1 MPEKD
6 PWIVRIANG
15 ILERF
20 CSSYLLESIQGDLE
34 ERYQENQNT
43 KGHRKAEWIYLFQ
56 SLGFLRSRF
65 KKRKRHSNFEA
76 MLKNYFTAT
85 LRNLT
90 KNKFYASI
98 NIFGLAIGMAA
109 GFMILQYV
117 YHELTYDNFHKNK
130 ENIYRV
136 QTNRYNA
143 GELTTQWAAGAA
155 GAGYHLHESFP
166 EVVDFVNLASSSVGI
181 SYENKYFDLES
192 PYYAKENFFEVF
204 SIPLLQGIDSLVLKG
219 LNKVVLSESLAKK
232 IFGDEN
238 PVGKTILQND
248 HRDFLVTGVYKDFPK
263 RSHMNFD
270 ILYSFDTYVSLSG
283 EDARTEW
290 NWDGFLN
297 YVVLQDGVDPEELS
311 SKFDPMIQEKV
322 GEEMEQYNSSIE
334 FVLQPLTKIHLI
346 SNYRAE
352 IKPTG
357 DETTTYFLLII
368 GMFVLFIAWI
378 NYINL
383 TTARSLSRA
392 KEVGIRKVMGS
403 YRSHLIGQFMF
414 ESFFINFVALSIATI
429 IVFLIFPAFNNF
441 VGNSNSY
448 SWPNTSFFWMS
459 LATIFL
465 SGIFLSGFYPAFVL
479 SSFKPIAVLKGR
491 FAASSR
497 GNLLR
502 KSLVTFQFLASVVL
516 ITGTYAVYQQMDH
529 LQSQDLGV
537 NIEQNMIIR
546 TPNFRSDS
554 VRNIKDPI
562 FKNRLTSNSS
572 IQGQTRSTAVPGRSA
587 DWNAGGI
594 RLLTQ
599 TDAESNQ
606 YRVVGADDQFM
617 DFYGLEVAAGRK
629 FDKSFGAEHENV
641 LFNEEAVA
649 RLGFQEIE
657 DALNKKIFF
666 WGDTFNIVGVVKN
679 YRHESPKQAYD
690 AMIFRYMESATGY
703 YSVNINT
710 GSMRES
716 IDQIQ
721 ADWETAFGN
730 KIFDFFF
737 LDDYYNEQYESEVKF
752 GSIFGLFAVLAI
764 LVACLGLFGLA
775 SFITSLRSKEVG
787 VRKVLGASLN
797 QLLILL
803 TGDFIR
809 LVLLSIVIAAPISWW
824 LLSQWLENFDNRIN
838 LGVMAFLIPAI
849 SIVIIAIATVAFH
862 TFKTAMLNPAD
873 TLHDE

>member
-1 MPEKD
+1 MHRKD
-6 PWIVRIANG
+6 PWIVQKANKF
-15 ILERF
+15 LERF
-20 CSSYLLESIQGDLE
+20 CEPYLLESIQGDLE
-34 ERYQENQNT
+34 ERYYENQSL
-43 KGHRKAEWIYLFQ
+43 KGKRIAKWIYLFQ

-65 KKRKRHSNFEA
+65 KKRKKYSNFEA
-76 MLKNYFTAT
+76 MFKNYFTAT
-85 LRNLT
+85 IRNLT

-117 YHELTYDNFHKNK
+117 YHELTYDDFHENK

-155 GAGYHLHESFP
+155 GAGYHLHENFP
-166 EVVDFVNLASSSVGI
+166 EVVDFVNLHGSGVGI
-181 SYENKYFDLES
+181 SYENKYFELES
-192 PYYAKENFFEVF
+192 PYYARENFFQVF
-204 SIPLLQGIDSLVLKG
+204 SIPLIQGVDSLVLKG
-219 LNKVVLSESLAKK
+219 LYKVVLSESLAKK

-270 ILYSFDTYVSLSG
+270 LLYSFDTYIALSS
-283 EDARTEW
+283 EEARTEW

-297 YVVLQDGVDPEELS
+297 YVVLQDGTDPEEFS
-311 SKFDPMIQEKV
+311 SKFDQMIQEKV
-322 GEEMEQYNSSIE
+322 GEEMEQFNAGIE

-414 ESFFINFVALSIATI
+414 ESFFINLIAFSLAAL
-429 IVFLIFPAFNNF
+429 IVFLVFPAFNNF
-441 VGNSNSY
+441 VGNSSAY
-448 SWPNTSFFWMS
+448 SWPDAPFFWIG
-459 LATIFL
+459 LTAIFFL
-465 SGIFLSGFYPAFVL
+465 GILLSGFYPAFVL
-479 SSFKPIAVLKGR
+479 SNFKPIAVLKGR
-491 FAASSR
+491 FAASSS
-497 GNLLR
+497 GNILR

-516 ITGTYAVYQQMDH
+516 ITGTFAVYKQMDY
-529 LQSQDLGV
+529 LQAQDLGV
-537 NIEQNMIIR
+537 NIDQNMIIR
-546 TPNFRSDS
+546 SPNFRSDS

-562 FKNRLTSNSS
+562 FKNRLSNNSS
-572 IQGQTRSTAVPGRSA
+572 IKGQTRSTAVPGRSA

-594 RLLTQ
+594 RLITQ

-606 YRVVGADDQFM
+606 YRVLGADDQFM
-617 DFYGLEVAAGRK
+617 DFYGLEVIAGRK
-629 FDKSFGAEHENV
+629 FDQSFGAEHENV

-649 RLGFQEIE
+649 KLGFREIE
-657 DALNKKIFF
+657 EALNKKIFF

-690 AMIFRYMESATGY
+690 AMIFRYMETPNGY

-710 GSMRES
+710 ENMRES
-716 IDQIQ
+716 VDQIQ
-721 ADWETAFGN
+721 ADWEAAFGN

-787 VRKVLGASLN
+787 VRKVLGASMQ
-797 QLLILL
+797 QLLVLL
-803 TGDFIR
+803 TGDFVK
-809 LVLLSIVIAAPISWW
+809 LVAISILIAAPISWW
-824 LLSQWLENFDNRIN
+824 LLQNWLDSFDNRIS
-838 LGVMAFLIPAI
+838 LGVMVFAIPAI
-849 SIVIIAIATVAFH
+849 TIILIAVVTVAFH
-862 TFKTAMLNPAD
+862 TFKTARLNPAD

>member
-1 MPEKD
+1 MHKKE
-6 PWIVRIANG
+6 PWPVKYANK

-20 CSSYLLESIQGDLE
+20 CEPYLLEGIQGDLE
-34 ERYQENQNT
+34 ERYFENQVG
-43 KGHRKAEWIYLFQ
+43 KGKRTAKWIYFFQ
-56 SLGFLRSRF
+56 SIGFLRPRF
-65 KKRKRHSNFEA
+65 RKRKRQSNFEA
-76 MLKNYFTAT
+76 MFRNYFTST
-85 LRNLT
+85 IRNLR

-117 YHELTYDNFHKNK
+117 YHELTYDNFHRNK

-155 GAGYHLHESFP
+155 GAGYHLHENFP

-181 SYENKYFDLES
+181 SYENKYFELES
-192 PYYAKENFFEVF
+192 PYYAKENFFQVF
-204 SIPLLQGIDSLVLKG
+204 SIPLIQGVDSLVLQG

-248 HRDFLVTGVYKDFPK
+248 HRDFLVTGVYQDFPK
-263 RSHMNFD
+263 QSHMNFD
-270 ILYSFDTYVSLSG
+270 ILYSFDTYVALSG
-283 EDARTEW
+283 EDVRTEW

-297 YVVLQDGVDPEELS
+297 YVVLQDGTDPEMLS
-311 SKFDPMIQEKV
+311 SKFEPMIQEKV
-322 GEEMEQYNSSIE
+322 GEEMEQFNSAIE
-334 FVLQPLTKIHLI
+334 FVLQPLPKIHLI
-346 SNYRAE
+346 SNYRSE
-352 IKPTG
+352 IKPNG

-414 ESFFINFVALSIATI
+414 ESFFINLIAFAIAALVVTL
-429 IVFLIFPAFNNF
+429 VFPTFNQF
-441 VGNSNSY
+441 VGTSNSY
-448 SWPNTSFFWMS
+448 SWPDASFFWLG
-459 LATIFL
+459 LAGVFFL
-465 SGIFLSGFYPAFVL
+465 GILLSGFYPAFVL
-479 SSFKPIAVLKGR
+479 SNFKPIAVLKGR
-491 FAASSR
+491 FAASES

-516 ITGTYAVYQQMDH
+516 ITGTFVVYKQMDF

-537 NIEQNMIIR
+537 NIEQNMIIKS
-546 TPNFRSDS
+546 PNFSSDS
-554 VRNIKDPI
+554 VRSIKDPI
-562 FKNRLTSNSS
+562 FKNRLTNNSS
-572 IQGQTRSTAVPGRSA
+572 IRSQTRSTAVPGRSA

-594 RLLTQ
+594 RLITQ
-599 TDAESNQ
+599 TEAESNQ
-606 YRVVGADDQFM
+606 YRVLGADDQFM
-617 DFYGLEVAAGRK
+617 DFYGLEVVAGRK
-629 FDKSFGAEHENV
+629 FDRSFGGENENV

-649 RLGFQEIE
+649 KLGFKDIE
-657 DALNKKIFF
+657 EALNKKIYF

-690 AMIFRYMESATGY
+690 AMIFRYFESPNGY
-703 YSVNINT
+703 YSVKINT
-710 GSMRES
+710 ENMRES
-716 IDQIQ
+716 VDQVQ
-721 ADWETAFGN
+721 ADWEAAFGN

-752 GSIFGLFAVLAI
+752 GSIFGLFAILAI

-787 VRKVLGASLN
+787 VRKVLGASLQ

-803 TGDFIR
+803 TGDFVK
-809 LVLLSIVIAAPISWW
+809 LVLISIVIAAPISWW
-824 LLSQWLENFDNRIN
+824 LLQSWLDGFDNRIS
-838 LGVMAFLIPAI
+838 LDVMVFAIPAI
-849 SIVIIAIATVAFH
+849 VIVLIALSTVAFH